1 MKSICVRLLVCGALG
16 VYLLYEGYTT
26 PIFSKFVFSCGIG
39 CIAGILLSGWVHVF
53 FWNPRKGDF
62 SRRSTITILA
72 ALLSMPLVFVL
83 QQISIRLLGGE
94 VLPWTAYTRS
104 LTLVV
109 LFLYTI
115 YKQYPY
121 ARKRQ

>member
-1 MKSICVRLLVCGALG
+1 MRSIFVRLLVCGALG

-26 PIFSKFVFSCGIG
+26 PLFSKFVFSCGIG

-53 FWNPRKGDF
+53 FWNQTNGDF
-62 SRRSTITILA
+62 SRRSSRSTIGAWLG
-72 ALLSMPLVFVL
+72 MPLVFVL
-83 QQISIRLLGGE
+83 QQISIRLHGGE
-94 VLPWTAYTRS
+94 VLPRGAYTTS
-104 LTLVV
+104 IAAIIV
-109 LFLYTI
+109 FLYTV